1 MIERS
6 EVLHSCIAVMRW
18 CCGLTSALG
27 LLLSFMCLVS
37 AKFVAAGWLFF
48 IGISLFAAWVG
59 LSIYEE
65 ELEERIN
72 EANPKRKRRPAGT
85 RSYYHD

>member
-1 MIERS
+1 MNERA
-6 EVLHSCIAVMRW
+6 EVLRICIAVIGW
-18 CCGLTSALG
+18 FCGSGGATG
-27 LLLSFMCLVS
+27 LLLAAICLAG
-37 AKFVAAGWLFF
+37 AKFAAAGWLLF
-48 IGISLFAAWVG
+48 IGISLLVAWVG
-59 LSIYEE
+59 LSVYEE